1 MRRAALIYNP
11 ASGQDSPRRKAVIEG
26 ALSVLRRAGV
36 EANALETNA
45 PGSAGKLALEAVCN
59 GCDTIIACGG
69 DGTVHEIM
77 QCLVGTQVALGVVPL
92 GTANVLA
99 TEMKLG
105 GDAEKVA
112 RGLCRWARR
121 MPWLRTSDWELPR

>member
-69 DGTVHEIM
+69 D
-77 QCLVGTQVALGVVPL
+77 ALFTKSCSAWWERRWRL
-92 GTANVLA
+92 
-99 TEMKLG
+99 
-105 GDAEKVA
+105 
-112 RGLCRWARR
+112 GLCRWARR
-121 MPWLRTSDWELPR
+121 TPWLRTSDWELPR